1 MDEHDQE
8 QAAGNLKST
17 KEERRMLHK
26 IALIESISRKTAD
39 QLHQYLMDFAEGTHR
54 MFWVDNRAYVE
65 VHAMNDADLIR
76 REFPALVRKTAQH
89 NSARF
94 PW

>member
-1 MDEHDQE
+1 
-8 QAAGNLKST
+8 
-17 KEERRMLHK
+17 MLYK
-26 IALIESISRKTAD
+26 ITLMESISCKTAD

-65 VHAMNDADLIR
+65 VHRTKDADLIR
-76 REFPALVRKTAQH
+76 REFPALVAGNAQFTAA
-89 NSARF
+89 NF